1 MSRHSHEPCC
11 AQNDVKTAQA
21 LTNVSVL
28 LVSPVLRTCKTRPAG
43 VESMLSVP
51 ETVSIHPSKK
61 WHRCDR
67 RSDRAF
73 ITTNAKLRF
82 LTFRLTLKRTGRDK
96 KLETIFSFLRSTVF
110 CLCKWRCARHVR
122 RRTKCATQFWSNRSR
137 HREHC
142 LNEERRLCPMHALSC
157 VCDLFF
163 FPSRACALQNH

>member
-1 MSRHSHEPCC
+1 MRARAVFKSFS
-11 AQNDVKTAQA
+11 A
-21 LTNVSVL
+21 LTW
-28 LVSPVLRTCKTRPAG
+28 PMLRPERSENRCSSHKCIGALGAASAPHLQTKT
-43 VESMLSVP
+43 VP
-51 ETVSIHPSKK
+51 NHPSKK

-122 RRTKCATQFWSNRSR
+122 RRTKCATQVWSTRSR

-157 VCDLFF
+157 VCDAFF